1 ETLFQQERGRGNDG
15 GEEQQNRHE
24 IPKQARV
31 WALVAFPAICEQ
43 AEQPATEPG
52 RGKATD
58 NAARQAE
65 GDFNPPL
72 HILVEDYQAGGDKK
86 QDRRPD
92 QPTEM
97 QE

>member
-1 ETLFQQERGRGNDG
+1 MFQQKRGRGNDG

-24 IPKQARV
+24 IPKQAGV
-31 WALVAFPAICEQ
+31 WALVASPAICEQ

-52 RGKATD
+52 RGKTTD

-65 GDFNPPL
+65 GHFDPPL
-72 HILVEDYQAGGDKK
+72 DILVEDYQTGGDKK
-86 QDRRPD
+86 QNRRPG

-97 QE
+97 